1 MRIVGWVARS
11 QEGGYSR
18 EVASA
23 TLRTVA
29 LAAGVHPSTVSRALD
44 PFHCDM
50 VKSETR
56 ERVQRVAAEVGYSPD
71 GVAVSLRLG
80 RTNTIGV
87 IISDL
92 ANPLVATVVA
102 GIEKGLRGHDLMV
115 LMAETSD
122 DSERLLKV
130 VDNFI
135 GRRVDAIISL
145 AARKGDEDLMSRA
158 SKRVPV
164 ILAVRNLSGGI
175 FSAVI
180 NDDTLGGEIAARH
193 LLELGH
199 RRVGQLQGPSFISC
213 FVDRGLAFD
222 RFTISN
228 GGTLVTT
235 PSGPQAASVEG
246 GYLAAISIF
255 GSGEELPTAIFAHND
270 MMALGALRALEE
282 AGLRCPEDISIIGY
296 NDLEISSHCRPSLTT
311 VHLPAFE
318 VGVAA
323 ATVAVTKM
331 STIKTETTVHAMV
344 PRLVARS
351 STYPPQ
357 VPTPR

>member
-1 MRIVGWVARS
+1 MAN
-11 QEGGYSR
+11 
-18 EVASA
+18 A

-44 PFHCDM
+44 PYHCNM

-56 ERVQRVAAEVGYSPD
+56 KRVQQVAAEVGYSPD
-71 GVAVSLRLG
+71 GVAVSLRRG

-92 ANPLVATVVA
+92 ANPFVATVVA
-102 GIEKGLRGHDLMV
+102 GIENGLRGHNLMV
-115 LMAETSD
+115 LMADTSD

-145 AARKGDEDLMSRA
+145 AARIGDEDVMNRA
-158 SKRVPV
+158 AKRVPV
-164 ILAVRNLSGGI
+164 ILAVRNLLGGN

-180 NDDTLGGEIAARH
+180 NDDALGGEIAARH
-193 LLELGH
+193 LFELGH
-199 RRVGQLQGPSFISC
+199 RRVGQLHGPSFISC
-213 FVDRGLAFD
+213 FIDRGLAFD
-222 RFTISN
+222 RFTINS

-235 PSGPQAASVEG
+235 HAGQQAASVEG
-246 GYLAAISIF
+246 GYLAAISIL

-270 MMALGALRALEE
+270 MMALGALRALQE

-296 NDLEISSHCRPSLTT
+296 NDSEISSHCRPALTT

-323 ATVAVTKM
+323 ATVAVTQM
-331 STIKTETTVHAMV
+331 STIKTKATVHMMV
-344 PRLVARS
+344 PRLVARL
-351 STYPPQ
+351 STSPPK